1 VGYSLGLIEVLIS
14 YFHLMPGRKKENS
27 ILSKVYSI
35 ATIML
40 VVFTLLFFGAVF
52 TGLYYF

>member
-1 VGYSLGLIEVLIS
+1 
-14 YFHLMPGRKKENS
+14 MPGRKREDS
-27 ILSKVYSI
+27 IISRIYAI

-52 TGLYYF
+52 TGLWYF

>member
-1 VGYSLGLIEVLIS
+1 
-14 YFHLMPGRKKENS
+14 MPGREKEDS